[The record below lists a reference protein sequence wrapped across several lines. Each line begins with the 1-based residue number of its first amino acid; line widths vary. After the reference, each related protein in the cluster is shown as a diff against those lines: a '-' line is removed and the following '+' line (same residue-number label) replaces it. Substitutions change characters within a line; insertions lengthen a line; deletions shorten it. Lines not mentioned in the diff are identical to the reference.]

1 MIMTDEKLSM
11 ERSERSKLRLGLVC
25 INMDPSSRASLEGLV
40 TQAPGAYVVDNLDSH
55 VTARE
60 ILRILEPYQ
69 YRICVIDFDH
79 GVEESARVAE
89 RLRDSCDDL
98 TLVAAASNSDPEQI
112 ITSMR
117 SGCSE
122 YLLKPF
128 QAGPVGNALAHV
140 ESRRHTRPEKTP
152 KGRII
157 SLMGAKGG
165 TGVTS
170 LALHLALN
178 LAQKRKKCIL
188 VDEHPAFGDVSL
200 YLGMQRHLYSF
211 YELVHNTDRLDVDLL
226 RGFVLEH
233 SSGLHVLDS
242 PQSFGA
248 VPQASEDAIEHTL
261 AFLADNYEFVIIDCP
276 PRLGDETCAA
286 VRQSDRIA
294 IVITP
299 EVPAIR
305 NAVQSIEYL
314 TGLHYP
320 EDSIDIVLNRYSKR
334 SVLSEEEIEA
344 ALHRKITAKIP
355 NEYSHIVRAINE
367 GTPIEFDHRSNLA
380 TAFDSWA
387 SELLPNEEVPTP
399 MIDRSRGWLNIF
411 GSRKDQANG

>member
-1 MIMTDEKLSM
+1 MIMTDEKLSI
-11 ERSERSKLRLGLVC
+11 ERSERSKLRLGVLC
-25 INMDPSSRASLEGLV
+25 INMDPSSRGSLEGLV
-40 TQAPGAYVVDNLDSH
+40 AQTPGAYVVDNLDSY
-55 VTARE
+55 VTVHE
-60 ILRILEPYQ
+60 IRRILEPYQ

-79 GVEESARVAE
+79 GVEESARLAD
-89 RLRDSCDDL
+89 RLRDCDGL
-98 TLVAAASNSDPEQI
+98 TLFAAASNSDPDHI

-122 YLLKPF
+122 YLLKPL
-128 QAGPVGNALAHV
+128 QADRVSDALAHV
-140 ESRRHTRPEKTP
+140 ESRRHIKTEGTQ

-178 LAQKRKKCIL
+178 LAQKQKKCML

-200 YLGMQRHLYSF
+200 YLGLQRHLYSF
-211 YELVHNTDRLDVDLL
+211 YELVHSNDRLDADLL

-242 PQSFGA
+242 PESIGA

-261 AFLADNYEFVIIDCP
+261 AFLADNYEFVIVDCP

-286 VRQSDRIA
+286 VRQSDQVG

-299 EVPAIR
+299 ELPAIR
-305 NAVQSIEYL
+305 NAVRAIEYL

-320 EDSIDIVLNRYSKR
+320 EDRIDIVLNRHSKR
-334 SVLSEEEIEA
+334 SALREEEIEA

-355 NEYSHIVRAINE
+355 NEYNQIVRAINE
-367 GTPIEFDHRSNLA
+367 GTPIESDHRSNLTA
-380 TAFDSWA
+380 AFDSWA
-387 SELLPNEEVPTP
+387 SGLLRNETLPTP
-399 MIDRSRGWLNIF
+399 AVGRSRGWLDIF
-411 GSRKDQANG
+411 GSRKEEAHG